1 MGFDM
6 GLPEY
11 AFGADDILTADDLDL
26 DALPHIFDRQERGIF
41 DHAMAAS
48 RAMRSLARKPSLSD
62 DSSDAALFD
71 EVMR

>member
-1 MGFDM
+1 M

-11 AFGADDILTADDLDL
+11 VFGADDILNADDLDL

-41 DHAMAAS
+41 AHGLRRS
-48 RAMRSLARKPSLSD
+48 QAMRSLARKPSLSD

>member
-1 MGFDM
+1 
-6 GLPEY
+6 LPEY
-11 AFGADDILTADDLDL
+11 AYGADDILTADDLDL

-48 RAMRSLARKPSLSD
+48 RAMRSLPSKPSQQH

>member
-1 MGFDM
+1 M

-11 AFGADDILTADDLDL
+11 VFGADDIITADDLDL

-41 DHAMAAS
+41 DHAITVS
-48 RAMRSLARKPSLSD
+48 RAVRSLPRKPSQHH